1 MAGRAC
7 FEGGNTRLYAY
18 VHNQVP
24 SAATRLDRFLTER
37 GVGPNQRVTVFT
49 DGAGEFEKAV
59 NGASRPTCRILD
71 WFHIAMKFRAI
82 EQTAL
87 KYPDMVAP
95 NGRSLHDEIA
105 SCKWLVWHGKA
116 ARAVTRL
123 RGIHDVLEETAVLRD
138 SALYWNL
145 RRAWW
150 LFEVERPISG
160 QLRPTAPQGITHQ
173 QCHCRVG
180 GQRSGQLAHGQEAPD
195 AVIRC
200 WRAFAGASTGARPQ
214 RGITSQSICFP
225 VATAKAK
232 P

>member
-1 MAGRAC
+1 MLAVDSGWLRHCDPLQHQARHVNLVAGRAC
-7 FEGGNTRLYAY
+7 VEGGKTRLYAY
-18 VHNQVP
+18 AHNQVP
-24 SAATRLDRFLTER
+24 SAATRLDRFLTDS
-37 GVGPNQRVTVFT
+37 GVGPNRRVTVFT

-59 NGASRPTCRILD
+59 NGASRPTCRILN

-105 SCKWLVWHGKA
+105 SFKWLVWHGKA
-116 ARAVTRL
+116 AKAVTRL

-160 QLRPTAPQGITHQ
+160 QLRPTAPQGIAHQ

-180 GQRSGQLAHGQEAPD
+180 GQ
-195 AVIRC
+195 
-200 WRAFAGASTGARPQ
+200 
-214 RGITSQSICFP
+214 
-225 VATAKAK
+225 
-232 P
+232 